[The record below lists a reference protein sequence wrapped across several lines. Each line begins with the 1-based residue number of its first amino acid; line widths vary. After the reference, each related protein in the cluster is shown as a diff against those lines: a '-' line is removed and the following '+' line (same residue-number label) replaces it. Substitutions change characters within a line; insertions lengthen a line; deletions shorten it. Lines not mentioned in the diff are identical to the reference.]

1 MSRRTKVPQSSRPS
15 SLFRIYTSSLLIISH
30 RVIKNMSVSEL
41 LRKNNVEILR
51 FTWVGLDGIIRS
63 KGAYIDEV
71 DNLIKTGIGLT
82 MAMLSFTPMD
92 YISPYGTF
100 GPQDEDV
107 FLTPDLSTLS
117 IFPPSAVV
125 LCYLY
130 KNSSPWIYDPRSTL
144 KKTLEKYGE
153 YEFRSSF
160 EIEFYLVKDRKPYDD
175 TKCFDSRAYY
185 NNQIIPEI
193 AKVAGSVGII
203 PLRVIK
209 EYGPGQYE
217 FDIQHKDAMRSAD
230 EVILFKEIARQVASK
245 YGIEANFMPKP
256 FNKLA
261 GSGLHL
267 NFSMWKNGRNLF
279 YEPSDKYGLSDLAY
293 NFIAGII
300 EHAKALTAIAAPT
313 INSYKRLVPG
323 SWAPTKITYGYNNK
337 SAMLRIPTPYP
348 GMNMQDRRIEYRVPD
363 PTTNP
368 YLLLSAF
375 IEAGMDGI
383 ERGLKPPSPVN
394 ENAYFRKDIDDIP
407 RNLREAINELKKD
420 TRLIERVGKEI
431 MEEFIKVKMAEVEE
445 YESLVTDWEY
455 EVYRYV

>member
-1 MSRRTKVPQSSRPS
+1 
-15 SLFRIYTSSLLIISH
+15 
-30 RVIKNMSVSEL
+30 MSVSEL
-41 LRKNNVEILR
+41 LRKNNVDILR
-51 FTWVGLDGIIRS
+51 FTWVGLDGLIRS
-63 KGAYIDEV
+63 KGAYVDEV
-71 DNLIKTGIGLT
+71 DSLVKTGIGLT
-82 MAMLSFTPMD
+82 MAMMSFTPMD
-92 YISPYGTF
+92 YISPYGSF

-107 FLTPDLSTLS
+107 FLKPDLSSLS
-117 IFPPSAVV
+117 IFPPSAMV

-130 KNSSPWIYDPRSTL
+130 KGDSPWTFDPRSLL
-144 KKTLEKYGE
+144 KSKLDKYNE
-153 YEFRSSF
+153 YESKSSF
-160 EIEFYLVKDRKPYDD
+160 EIEFYLVKDKKPYDD
-175 TKCFDSRAYY
+175 ARCFDSRAYY
-185 NNQIIPEI
+185 TNQIIPEI
-193 AKVAGSVGII
+193 AKTAKSVGII

-217 FDIQHKDAMRSAD
+217 FDILHKEAMRSAD
-230 EVILFKEIARQVASK
+230 EVVIFKEIARQVASK
-245 YGIEANFMPKP
+245 YGVEANFMPKP
-256 FNKLA
+256 FNKMA

-267 NFSMWKNGRNLF
+267 NFSIWKGDKNLF
-279 YEPSDKYGLSDLAY
+279 FNSNDKYGLSDLAY

-300 EHAKALTAIAAPT
+300 EHAKALAAISAPT

-348 GMNMQDRRIEYRVPD
+348 GMSMQDRRIEYRVPD

-383 ERGLKPPSPVN
+383 ERGLKPPTPVN
-394 ENAYFRKDIDDIP
+394 ENAYYRKDIEDIP
-407 RNLREAINELKKD
+407 RNLREALQELKKD
-420 TRLIERVGKEI
+420 TRLVERIGKDI
-431 MEEFIKVKMAEVEE
+431 VEEFIKVKMAEVEE